1 MKDCL
6 NKYIEDDE
14 LEKLLANKNS
24 FEVPFLYYLKETI
37 IESNN
42 YSRFTKQNIISSFKI
57 IEHYDYQ
64 WLTQNKKRLLNCND
78 VTEAISATGELRCYG
93 YLLSAFGSK
102 SVRPIPTSKKPTP
115 DFEICG
121 SLNDKIYIG
130 SKYFTNE

>member
-1 MKDCL
+1 MVFYMKDCL

-42 YSRFTKQNIISSFKI
+42 YSGFTKQNIISSFKI

-93 YLLSAFGSK
+93 YCQHLAQKMYDLFRRAKNQLRILRF
-102 SVRPIPTSKKPTP
+102 VAV
-115 DFEICG
+115 
-121 SLNDKIYIG
+121 
-130 SKYFTNE
+130 